1 LAPGQERIGD
11 RRKAGPPE
19 GGRNSGV
26 LDTSGLIQDL
36 IREAHIEPRPHLVC
50 PENPARQS
58 LRWATWY
65 ILRIPT
71 NVVLVIASALGY
83 LFFAAMQTFGVEFA
97 HDWFGLAHSAAIGLV
112 LLFGV
117 SGLVGAL
124 AGGRLGDSL
133 LSGRHLSARIIVAT
147 LAYLGTAVFLL
158 PFFATRVLLVAVPAL
173 MLAGFTLG
181 AANPPVDAARLDI
194 MHPYLWGRAEAV
206 RVALRQFGEALGPVL
221 FGYLAE
227 EVFGGGPAGLQ
238 RTFVVMLVPLFVS
251 GGIGFIAFRTY
262 PRDVATANA
271 YAQRTL
277 AEERSGVCA

>member
-1 LAPGQERIGD
+1 
-11 RRKAGPPE
+11 
-19 GGRNSGV
+19 
-26 LDTSGLIQDL
+26 
-36 IREAHIEPRPHLVC
+36 
-50 PENPARQS
+50 
-58 LRWATWY
+58 
-65 ILRIPT
+65 
-71 NVVLVIASALGY
+71 
-83 LFFAAMQTFGVEFA
+83 
-97 HDWFGLAHSAAIGLV
+97 
-112 LLFGV
+112 
-117 SGLVGAL
+117 
-124 AGGRLGDSL
+124 
-133 LSGRHLSARIIVAT
+133 
-147 LAYLGTAVFLL
+147 
-158 PFFATRVLLVAVPAL
+158 
-173 MLAGFTLG
+173 
-181 AANPPVDAARLDI
+181 